1 MATTTRDNEQ
11 LVRRFTETV
20 WRDHD
25 FDAIDEFVAD
35 DAVLHD
41 NLNPEPIRGPDGA
54 RGFAE
59 SVLSAFP
66 DVQVETLDLV
76 AEDDRVAHRFRATG
90 THEGEFLGAPPTGD
104 EVSVT
109 GIAIRR
115 IEDGQFVEE
124 WEVLDALG
132 LFRQLGV
139 VELPE

>member
-1 MATTTRDNEQ
+1 MATTTRDNKE
-11 LVRRFTETV
+11 LVRQFIETV

-25 FDAIDEFVAD
+25 LDAIEEFVAD

-41 NLNPEPIRGPDGA
+41 NLNPDPVRGPDGA
-54 RGFAE
+54 RQFAE
-59 SVLSAFP
+59 TIVAAFP

-90 THEGEFLGAPPTGD
+90 THEGTFAGVPPTGD

-109 GIAIRR
+109 GIAIQRVD
-115 IEDGQFVEE
+115 DGQFVEE
-124 WEVLDALG
+124 WEVIDALG

-139 VELPE
+139 VEMPE